1 MLNLAVLGSIRYS
14 HEAIFL
20 STIKAE
26 FSSITL
32 KELSQTII
40 EIERL
45 HNNVND
51 VVIKKLK

>member
-1 MLNLAVLGSIRYS
+1 MLNSAVLGPIRYR

-20 STIKAE
+20 STIMAE

-45 HNNVND
+45 HNNVNNA
-51 VVIKKLK
+51 VIKKLK